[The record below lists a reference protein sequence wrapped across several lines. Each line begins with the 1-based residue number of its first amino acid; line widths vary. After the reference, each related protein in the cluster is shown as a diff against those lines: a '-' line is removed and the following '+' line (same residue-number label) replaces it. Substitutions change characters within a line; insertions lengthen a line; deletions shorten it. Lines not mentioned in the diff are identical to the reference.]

1 MSVGR
6 ICIRDVDVASGDES
20 ALVAAR
26 RMRDRNVGTLMVVND
41 RNQPMG
47 LVSDRDLALRIIAQE
62 RDPART
68 PVAEVMTVMPMTILE
83 SSSIESALGHMRTGR
98 FRRMPVVNGSGE
110 LVGIITLDDILTLL
124 AEEFSMVRALL
135 ERESP
140 HRGA

>member
-6 ICIRDVDVASGDES
+6 ICIRDVDTATGDES
-20 ALVAAR
+20 ALTAAR
-26 RMRDRNVGTLMVVND
+26 RMRDRSVGTLLVVDDHNH
-41 RNQPMG
+41 PMG
-47 LVSDRDLALRIIAQE
+47 LLSDRDLALRVIAQE

-68 PVAEVMTVMPMTILE
+68 PVSEIMTAMPMTILE

-98 FRRMPVVNGSGE
+98 FRRLPVVNGADE

-124 AEEFSMVRALL
+124 AEEFSMVGALL

-140 HRGA
+140 HRAA